1 MTAISVHCYAF
12 EIEMETR
19 KTLANG
25 GKKTQDIDSKRQKD
39 LSNFVANSGY
49 LLLIQ
54 FGHPISRSDV
64 FLLPKPE
71 GKRTT
76 AHLR

>member
-25 GKKTQDIDSKRQKD
+25 GNKIQDIDSKRQKD
-39 LSNFVANSGY
+39 LVKFVENLGC
-49 LLLIQ
+49 LLLI
-54 FGHPISRSDV
+54 
-64 FLLPKPE
+64 
-71 GKRTT
+71 
-76 AHLR
+76 